1 MKYHLIVGFG
11 KWSKKNLDYLRS
23 KKKLENIVI
32 KTRNKFIYPNLKPLS
47 KLDNNKI
54 IKNIDTI
61 HICTPVESHFKYLKK
76 FKNLKKVIVEKPIVK
91 NKTEFN
97 LIKKIYKKRFFIVN
111 YIDTFNPI
119 INKAESFLK
128 KNKFNKIVLNYSKR
142 ENFYKK
148 KYDFAN
154 EWLDHPLSL
163 ILLFFKKFGKLEITR
178 HKINKKDKLYNQTI
192 VINYIYRKFKI
203 ILNLNNSNNIQRN
216 IQFFNNKNIYT
227 FHFYKNSIYKNN
239 LKVFQ
244 SKLNSFDIFY
254 KMIKTNK
261 KNLFQNFNT
270 HEKIFFEKEKIIKR
284 LKNNF

>member
-11 KWSKKNLDYLRS
+11 KWSKKNLDYLRN
-23 KKKLENIVI
+23 KKKLNNIII
-32 KTRNKFIYPNLKPLS
+32 KKRDKFIFPNLKVLS
-47 KLDNNKI
+47 KEDNNKI

-61 HICTPVESHFKYLKK
+61 HICTPVESHFAYLKK
-76 FKNLKKVIVEKPIVK
+76 FKHLKKVIVEKPIVK
-91 NKTEFN
+91 KKTELN
-97 LIKKIYKKRFFIVN
+97 QIKKIYKKKYFVVN

-148 KYDFAN
+148 KYEFAN

-163 ILLFFKKFGKLEITR
+163 ILLLFKKFGKLEIIN
-178 HKINKKDKLYNQTI
+178 HKINKKGKLYNQTI
-192 VINYIYRKFKI
+192 VINYKYLKFEI
-203 ILNLNNSNNIQRN
+203 IVNLNTSNNIQRN

-239 LKVFQ
+239 LKIFQ

-270 HEKIFFEKEKIIKR
+270 HEKIFLEKEKIIKK
-284 LKNNF
+284 LKINS

>member
-11 KWSKKNLDYLRS
+11 KWSKKNLDYLRN
-23 KKKLENIVI
+23 KKKLKNIII

-54 IKNIDTI
+54 IKNIETI

-76 FKNLKKVIVEKPIVK
+76 FKHLKKVIVEKPIVK
-91 NKTEFN
+91 NKTELN
-97 LIKKIYKKRFFIVN
+97 LIKKIYKKRFFLVN

-128 KNKFNKIVLNYSKR
+128 KNKFNKKVFNYSKR

-178 HKINKKDKLYNQTI
+178 HKINKKGKLYNQTI
-192 VINYIYRKFKI
+192 VIKYIYLKFEI

-254 KMIKTNK
+254 KMIKANK

-284 LKNNF
+284 LKKNF

>member
-254 KMIKTNK
+254 KMIKANK

>member
-11 KWSKKNLDYLRS
+11 KWSKKNLDYLRN
-23 KKKLENIVI
+23 KKKLKNIVI
-32 KTRNKFIYPNLKPLS
+32 KTRDKFIYPNLKVLS
-47 KLDNNKI
+47 KVDNNKI
-54 IKNIDTI
+54 IKKIDTI

-76 FKNLKKVIVEKPIVK
+76 FKHLKKVIVEKPIVK
-91 NKTEFN
+91 KKTELN
-97 LIKKIYKKRFFIVN
+97 LIKKIYKKRYLVVN

-178 HKINKKDKLYNQTI
+178 HKINKKGKLYNQTI
-192 VINYIYRKFKI
+192 VINYKYLKFVI
-203 ILNLNNSNNIQRN
+203 IVNLNNSNNIQRN
-216 IQFFNNKNIYT
+216 IQFFNKKNTYT

-239 LKVFQ
+239 LKIFQ

-254 KMIKTNK
+254 KSIKANK
-261 KNLFQNFNT
+261 KNLFQNLKT
-270 HEKIFFEKEKIIKR
+270 HEKIFLEKEKIIKK
-284 LKNNF
+284 LKINF